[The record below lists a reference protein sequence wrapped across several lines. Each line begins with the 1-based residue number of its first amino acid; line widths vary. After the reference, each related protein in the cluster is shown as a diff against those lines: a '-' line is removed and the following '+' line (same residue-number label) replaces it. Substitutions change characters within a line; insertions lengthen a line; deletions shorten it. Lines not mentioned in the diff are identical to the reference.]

1 MCADKIKIDICCG
14 TTCYLLGAADL
25 IQLEARLPEE
35 WRDKVEISAVPCLE
49 ACTTDKLGQAP
60 FVRINGA
67 LIPRASAESICE
79 CLFELISGQWQGGD
93 R

>member
-1 MCADKIKIDICCG
+1 MGIDKIKIEICCG

-25 IQLEARLPEE
+25 LHLDSCLPEE
-35 WRDKVEISAVPCLE
+35 WKELVDVSAVPCLS
-49 ACTTDKLGQAP
+49 ACTTDNLGGAP
-60 FVRINGA
+60 FVRMDGK

-79 CLFELISGQWQGGD
+79 CLFELLKGRGGV